1 MLALLLWPPPAAGQ
15 QQPVPEQSGQQLQVA
30 EEPPLSPQTVQQL
43 ELLEVKEGWLDSQ
56 SLLQLP
62 DWMALG
68 ISFTA
73 EPMLNAVGGARR
85 GSAWVGQTALS
96 LSVGSGLSQPLP
108 QWREADHWSLNVSVS
123 HTAGDAAYSERIGA
137 LFPLQQVAYPSG
149 FLLSELSLN
158 RSGGDGWLAL
168 KAGLVPLNPTFIA
181 VPVFDLY
188 VHSAF
193 NNTLNIGLP
202 GLPINPYPAL
212 GGIIS
217 VRPGP
222 QLSLHY
228 GWFDLAST
236 EPLSRWLGSPAP
248 QGSSLAGTGTAQLL
262 QLNWEPGGPGAAEGS
277 PLSGCRSAAGVQR
290 RRPGCRQ
297 PVAVQSQLPPALF
310 SLGGTFTSREGAGVY
325 GSATFRSGLPL
336 GLDERLWFGA
346 ALSSADSGVIAPT
359 FVAGGLVVQGP
370 LPSRPLDL
378 LVLAAG
384 RAGLRPGSAAA
395 GGLPWPSRHEA
406 MVELGYQWQ
415 INRNLALQPTVQW
428 ILNPSGGD
436 RPLPAIVA
444 GGLQLNLTF

>member
-1 MLALLLWPPPAAGQ
+1 
-15 QQPVPEQSGQQLQVA
+15 
-30 EEPPLSPQTVQQL
+30 VQQL

-73 EPMLNAVGGARR
+73 EPMLNGVGGARR
-85 GSAWVGQTALS
+85 GSAWLGQTALS

-108 QWREADHWSLNVSVS
+108 LWREADRWSLNLNIN
-123 HTAGDAAYSERIGA
+123 HTAGDPDFSERIGA
-137 LFPLQQVAYPSG
+137 LLPLQQVAYPSG

-158 RSGGDGWLAL
+158 RSAGDGWLAL
-168 KAGLVPLNPTFIA
+168 KAGIVPLNPTFIA
-181 VPVFDLY
+181 APVLDLY

-202 GLPINPYPAL
+202 GLPINPYPSL

-217 VRPGP
+217 VHPDR
-222 QLSLHY
+222 QLSLSY
-228 GWFDLAST
+228 GWFELAST
-236 EPLSRWLGSPAP
+236 EPLSRWLGNQATP
-248 QGSSLAGTGTAQLL
+248 GSSLAAAGTAQLL
-262 QLNWEPGGPGAAEGS
+262 QLNWEPRGLGQPPDS
-277 PLSGCRSAAGVQR
+277 PLSGCRSGAGVQR
-290 RRPGCRQ
+290 LRPGCRQ
-297 PVAVQSQLPPALF
+297 PVAVQNQLPPALF
-310 SLGGTFTSREGAGVY
+310 SLGGILSSREGAVVY
-325 GSATFRSGLPL
+325 GSATLRSGLPL

-346 ALSSADSGVIAPT
+346 ALSSGDSGVVDPS

-384 RAGLRPGSAAA
+384 RAGLQPGSAAS
-395 GGLPWPSRHEA
+395 GGLQWPSRHEA
-406 MVELGYQWQ
+406 MLELGYVWQ
-415 INRNLALQPTVQW
+415 INRNLALQPTLQW

-436 RPLPAIVA
+436 RPLPGIVA
-444 GGLQLNLTF
+444 AGLQLSLTF